1 MKIIKIFKRCYG
13 MKALV
18 IYGSRYGTSAEIA
31 AEITK
36 NLIEEGM
43 DTDLIDSK
51 ESKDLDISKYDLIV
65 VGSGIKIGR
74 WTKNTLNFL

>member
-43 DTDLIDSK
+43 DTHLID
-51 ESKDLDISKYDLIV
+51 
-65 VGSGIKIGR
+65 
-74 WTKNTLNFL
+74 